1 MQNTIPIRIA
11 LIFNLLKNSAMA
23 ITSRSVLSIFHSTL
37 WTPNSSCRTRSKSH
51 GAHNLTS
58 PRLWPFVLVLPL
70 LDYGNGIVQILFEF
84 ILTHNTT
91 AIIIFSQLPLYVVQ
105 FINGFGI
112 TDFAQIFNIA
122 DDVFIFCI
130 QPLFNLGLVFKLFTG
145 FQQYPIIKALRL
157 AGAEMVPLI
166 DKIDI
171 LDIFELREVENNSGP
186 KIPCA
191 GRSRTVCYMF

>member
-84 ILTHNTT
+84 ILTHNTA

-122 DDVFIFCI
+122 ARAAHRAPQSARRRRLRRWFAMAL
-130 QPLFNLGLVFKLFTG
+130 PGA
-145 FQQYPIIKALRL
+145 PIIKALR
-157 AGAEMVPLI
+157 
-166 DKIDI
+166 
-171 LDIFELREVENNSGP
+171 
-186 KIPCA
+186 
-191 GRSRTVCYMF
+191 